1 MYGIRFKKGDHLWTS
16 AISFVASANCA
27 YYCGANIDLVDINLD
42 SFNLSVKNLNEKL
55 IKAKKERK
63 LPKILV
69 VVHMAGNP
77 CEMKEIKKLSN
88 KYKFK
93 IIEDASHATGSFYE
107 NQIIGNCKYS
117 DICIF
122 SFHPVK
128 IITSG
133 EGGAILTNNKK
144 IYEKVSVLRT
154 HGIQKN
160 FNKFKN
166 KKKIVLYYEQQS
178 LGYNYRMSE
187 VHASLGNS
195 QLKKISLFTS
205 YRNKIFQFYKKELSK
220 FDISFQQ
227 ISKANYSSFHLV
239 IIMFKN
245 KKIRDKV
252 FIEMRK
258 RKFF

>member
-1 MYGIRFKKGDHLWTS
+1 
-16 AISFVASANCA
+16 
-27 YYCGANIDLVDINLD
+27 
-42 SFNLSVKNLNEKL
+42 
-55 IKAKKERK
+55 
-63 LPKILV
+63 
-69 VVHMAGNP
+69 MAGNP

-166 KKKIVLYYEQQS
+166 KKNIGWYYEQQS
-178 LGYNYRMSE
+178 LGYNYRMSDI
-187 VHASLGNS
+187 HASLGNS

-258 RKFF
+258 RNFFLNLHYIPIYRHPYNKNKKFNVLDFPNSENYYKRALSIPVYYGLKKVYLLKFIKLLEKLLK